1 MPRTYK
7 QRRFVELYDGNGVD
21 ACRKA
26 GYKGTNHTLEQ
37 VAYEN
42 LRKPEIVAAIKTR
55 EDRKIDPGVKT
66 REERQV
72 LSTQALGGAC
82 VP

>member
-42 LRKPEIVAAIKTR
+42 LRLLQQLKPE
-55 EDRKIDPGVKT
+55 KIGKLILVLKLVKN
-66 REERQV
+66 
-72 LSTQALGGAC
+72 GKY
-82 VP
+82 